1 MDQLAVLVVLAIE
14 AVDQRHQRLDH
25 GREVVAS
32 LEVGDRPELA
42 EILLLYEEAAGTWTG
57 CDWPTFFGTAR
68 LNLGGWTAAEAAARA
83 IEADREERKL
93 WEEAALWLEEVELR
107 AEEAEAEAEMAV
119 RTATAGD
126 WTEAAEH
133 ARRAWHQEFTTGR
146 SFRRQPPT
154 WQRFY
159 EVLTLAARA
168 RDRKEAASRRLAIT
182 VLGDS

>member
-1 MDQLAVLVVLAIE
+1 VLVVGAIE
-14 AVDQRHQRLDH
+14 TVEQRRKQRDH

-32 LEVGDRPELA
+32 LEGPERPDLA
-42 EILLLYEEAAGTWTG
+42 EILRVYEEAAGTWTG
-57 CDWPTFFGTAR
+57 CDWPTVFGPTG
-68 LNLGGWTAAEAAARA
+68 LDLEGWTAAKAGAYAALV
-83 IEADREERKL
+83 DWEERAV
-93 WEEAALWLEEVELR
+93 WEEAARWLEEIERR
-107 AEEAEAEAEMAV
+107 AEEAEAEAEMAI
-119 RTATAGD
+119 RTATAGC